1 MTEEN
6 QPSENI
12 DRLLR
17 HLNEGSLAARLVRAR
32 RDRTAEDGSR
42 AMEEVLDDRLRRT
55 REALSDGE
63 D

>member
-1 MTEEN
+1 MAEAK
-6 QPSENI
+6 QPSENV

-17 HLNEGSLAARLVRAR
+17 HLNEGSLAARLVRAHR
-32 RDRTAEDGSR
+32 VQTAEDGSR
-42 AMEEVLDDRLRRT
+42 TMEEVLEDRLRRI